1 MKKII
6 CFHSQREENGWLS
19 NWYMSDFI
27 VDGVT
32 FSSMEQ
38 YMMYKKA
45 DIFGDEEIKK
55 EVLSTN
61 DVGKIKSLGRLV
73 KSYNDTIWNG
83 IRQLIIYEGL
93 YAKYSQNKELKDK
106 LLRTGDAVLAECAV
120 YDKIWANGVSI
131 KDVSRLD
138 ISRWSGQ
145 NLLGFA
151 TMLVRDKIRK
161 ECVNS

>member
-6 CFHSQREENGWLS
+6 CFHSPKEENGWLS
-19 NWYMSDFI
+19 NWYMSDFRI
-27 VDGVT
+27 DGIT

-55 EVLSTN
+55 EVLSID
-61 DVGKIKSLGRLV
+61 DVSKIKLLGRLV
-73 KSYNDTIWNG
+73 KNYNDTIWNG
-83 IRQLIIYEGL
+83 VRQLVVYEGL
-93 YAKYSQNKELKDK
+93 YAKYSQNKELRDR
-106 LLRTGDAVLAECAV
+106 LLRTGDAILAECAV
-120 YDKIWANGVSI
+120 YDKIWATGVAI
-131 KDVSRLD
+131 KDASRFD
-138 ISRWSGQ
+138 MNRWSGQ

-161 ECVNS
+161 EG